1 MRWPKPD
8 ELRRWTAEDQTVLRK
23 WRQAVFT
30 FYGVVIGLLI
40 FTATSAMRHNERVQP
55 DSVTAVGARA
65 AHFKLPSNVNE
76 WGMATVTSRI
86 G

>member
-8 ELRRWTAEDQTVLRK
+8 ELRRWAAEDQTVLRK

-40 FTATSAMRHNERVQP
+40 FTATLAMRHNERVQP
-55 DSVTAVGARA
+55 DSVTAFTGRTNAS
-65 AHFKLPSNVNE
+65 L
-76 WGMATVTSRI
+76 TVMHRSH
-86 G
+86 

>member
-23 WRQAVFT
+23 WRRAVFT

-40 FTATSAMRHNERVQP
+40 FAATSAMRHNERVQP
-55 DSVTAVGARA
+55 DSVTRSETS
-65 AHFKLPSNVNE
+65 LNDPRPSPTCTR
-76 WGMATVTSRI
+76 GLA
-86 G
+86 

>member
-30 FYGVVIGLLI
+30 FYGVAIGLLI
-40 FTATSAMRHNERVQP
+40 FTATLAMRHNERVQP
-55 DSVTAVGARA
+55 DSVTAFTGRTNA
-65 AHFKLPSNVNE
+65 ALPVMHRSH
-76 WGMATVTSRI
+76 
-86 G
+86 

>member
-8 ELRRWTAEDQTVLRK
+8 EPRRWTAEDQTVLRK

-30 FYGVVIGLLI
+30 FYGVAIGLLI
-40 FTATSAMRHNERVQP
+40 FTATLAMRHNERVQP

-65 AHFKLPSNVNE
+65 RISNSPAISTNGAWRLLQV
-76 WGMATVTSRI
+76 G
-86 G
+86 

>member
-40 FTATSAMRHNERVQP
+40 FAATSATRHNNA
-55 DSVTAVGARA
+55 S
-65 AHFKLPSNVNE
+65 
-76 WGMATVTSRI
+76 SRI
-86 G
+86 ASQLSQAGRRRFTCNP

>member
-40 FTATSAMRHNERVQP
+40 FTATLAMRHNERLQP
-55 DSVTAVGARA
+55 DSVTA
-65 AHFKLPSNVNE
+65 F
-76 WGMATVTSRI
+76 TSRTNAALPI
-86 G
+86 MHGSH